1 MERIEMKMK
10 KTAPRTNKRYAP
22 RQSKTAAILWTLILL
37 VYTIVVAFVD
47 VKAIGP
53 EGSSVGLASINGAF
67 RDLIGQSDAFKILSD
82 IGFYFCAALCV
93 FFAGLFLYQLLK
105 RKSLQKVDRN
115 LTALMCLYAM
125 FAVLYLVFNSLIIVN
140 YRPVLKDGALD
151 PSYPSTHVFL
161 GIIAGISAIDR
172 IFVYIKSEN
181 ARLALMSVCW
191 VALLLSCIGRTMS
204 GMHWLTDIIGGF
216 IFASVCLAW
225 YRRIWRKLEEK

>member
-1 MERIEMKMK
+1 MEKKMK
-10 KTAPRTNKRYAP
+10 KKASRPSRKYVP
-22 RQSKTAAILWTLILL
+22 RQSKTAAVLWTLILL
-37 VYTIVVAFVD
+37 VYTLVVAFVD

-53 EGSSVGLASINGAF
+53 EGSSVGLASINAAF
-67 RDLIGQSDAFKILSD
+67 RDLIGQSGAFKIVSD
-82 IGFYFCAALCV
+82 IGFYFCVALCV
-93 FFAGLFLYQLLK
+93 FFIGLFLYQLLK
-105 RKSLQKVDRN
+105 RKSLQKVDPN

-125 FAVLYLVFNSLIIVN
+125 FILLYLVFSRLLVVN

-172 IFVYIKSEN
+172 LFVYIKREN
-181 ARLALMSVCW
+181 LRLGLMIVCW

-204 GMHWLTDIIGGF
+204 GMHWLTDLIGGF

-225 YRRIWRKLEEK
+225 YRRIWMKLENQ